1 MRGRAGLCRNEVG
14 ARLLRQVP
22 DVTRLL
28 DRMTDLRLIGRQR
41 SDSDRRLVRTY
52 ITPKGLEVLASLD
65 EPVREFH
72 RNALKQISQSK
83 LRGLIEVLAEVR
95 QVGVTVGSSFFCT

>member
-1 MRGRAGLCRNEVG
+1 MG

-28 DRMTDLRLIGRQR
+28 DRMTELRLIGRQR
-41 SDSDRRLVRTY
+41 SDSDRRLVRTH

-65 EPVREFH
+65 EPVRAFH
-72 RNALKQISQSK
+72 RNALKHISQSK
-83 LRGLIEVLAEVR
+83 LRGLIEVPGR
-95 QVGVTVGSSFFCT
+95 DSTIGVTVGSPRFFLRR